1 MKNNNKFILY
11 SLGHFGFTL
20 LGFTM
25 ATWMLKHYMPAL
37 EESTWL
43 IPASFVTLVTVIPR
57 ITDAINDP
65 LIANWSD
72 RADTKWGRRYP
83 FMFFSIIP
91 LILTFNLIWANP
103 SGSIHSEEN
112 AWWWFGMQ
120 VLFFVFS
127 TCYVVP
133 YLSLM
138 PEISKPGEERL
149 KISTYQGVAR
159 LFGMLACP
167 IIIKIFQP
175 EYGLPGTVKI
185 ISFIAMFFLVT
196 PFFSPFKVK
205 KNYNKEEKPRLF
217 NSMAGAIKSK
227 PFVIFLST
235 HFIYLISVMVA
246 LTTITYVPA
255 NMGVPQGMQ
264 ISFSAILHSITLI
277 TAIIV
282 TKIYWLNKKTKNKIQ
297 LKKSFIVSLLV
308 FGLPMS
314 IITFS
319 QSQELAI
326 VLMLVAGF
334 GLSGL
339 FVVPYA
345 FLADIVQ
352 SENIR
357 TNENKECIFYGIQG
371 LVLKSCYGLGPF
383 IVLYLQNL
391 FPEQGLKMIGVFII
405 IFSIISTSIFLKY
418 PEKEIK
424 KTIRNHQV

>member
-1 MKNNNKFILY
+1 MEKNNKFILY

-25 ATWMLKHYMPAL
+25 ATWMLKHYMPNL

-43 IPASFVTLVTVIPR
+43 IPASFVGLVTVIPR

-72 RADTKWGRRYP
+72 RTNTKWGRRYP
-83 FMFFSIIP
+83 FMLLSIIP

-103 SGSIHSEEN
+103 STGIHSEEN

-120 VLFFVFS
+120 VLFFAFS

-138 PEISKPGEERL
+138 AEISKPGEERL
-149 KISTYQGVAR
+149 RISTYQGVAR

-167 IIIKIFQP
+167 ILIKVFQS

-185 ISFIAMFFLVT
+185 ISLTAMIFLIAPLL
-196 PFFSPFKVK
+196 SPFKAKQIEDESK
-205 KNYNKEEKPRLF
+205 KPKLL
-217 NSMAGAIKSK
+217 NSISEAMKSK
-227 PFVIFLST
+227 PFIIFLST

-246 LTTITYVPA
+246 LTTITYVPE
-255 NMGVPQGMQ
+255 NMGIPEEKQ
-264 ISFSAILHSITLI
+264 IGFSAMLQSITLI
-277 TAIIV
+277 TAILM
-282 TKIYWLNKKTKNKIQ
+282 TKIYWLNKKIKNKIQ
-297 LKKSFIVSLLV
+297 LKKSFIVSLLI

-319 QSQELAI
+319 QSETLAI
-326 VLMLVAGF
+326 ILMFFSGF

-352 SENIR
+352 LENLK
-357 TNENKECIFYGIQG
+357 THQNKECIFYGIQG

-383 IVLYLQNL
+383 VVLYLQNL
-391 FPEQGLKMIGVFII
+391 FPDKGLKMIGIFII
-405 IFSIISTSIFLKY
+405 IFSIISTTIFLKY

-424 KTIRNHQV
+424 KTIRNL

>member
-1 MKNNNKFILY
+1 MQKENKFIFY

-25 ATWMLKHYMPAL
+25 ATWMLKHYMPTL

-43 IPASFVTLVTVIPR
+43 IPASFVTLVTVVPR

-72 RADTKWGRRYP
+72 RTNTKWGRRYP
-83 FMFFSIIP
+83 FMLLSIIP
-91 LILTFNLIWANP
+91 LILTFNLIWSNP
-103 SGSIHSEEN
+103 STTIHSEEN

-120 VLFFVFS
+120 VLFFIFS

-149 KISTYQGVAR
+149 KISTYQGIAR

-167 IIIKIFQP
+167 ILIKVFQP
-175 EYGLPGTVKI
+175 EYGLPGSIKI
-185 ISFIAMFFLVT
+185 ISIIAMIFLIA
-196 PFFSPFKVK
+196 PFASPFKK
-205 KNYNKEEKPRLF
+205 KKAETTEDKPQLF
-217 NSMAGAIKSK
+217 NSMRGAMKSK

-255 NMGVPQGMQ
+255 NMGIAEDMQ
-264 ISFSAILHSITLI
+264 ISFSAVLHSITI
-277 TAIIV
+277 VTAIFT
-282 TKIYWLNKKTKNKIQ
+282 TKIYWLNKKVKEKIK
-297 LKKSFIVSLLV
+297 LKKSFIISLLV
-308 FGLPMS
+308 FALPMS
-314 IITFS
+314 ITTFS
-319 QSQELAI
+319 QSETIAI
-326 VLMLVAGF
+326 VLMFFSGI

-352 SENIR
+352 LEKIK
-357 TNENKECIFYGIQG
+357 TKENKECIFYGIQG

-383 IVLYLQNL
+383 VVLYLQSL
-391 FPEQGLKMIGVFII
+391 YPDQGLKMIGVFII
-405 IFSIISTSIFLKY
+405 VFSMISTAIFLKY

-424 KTIRNHQV
+424 EIIKNT

>member
-1 MKNNNKFILY
+1 MQKENKFIFY

-25 ATWMLKHYMPAL
+25 ATWMLKHYMPTL

-43 IPASFVTLVTVIPR
+43 IPASFVTLVTVVPR

-72 RADTKWGRRYP
+72 RTNTKWGRRYP
-83 FMFFSIIP
+83 FMLLSIIP
-91 LILTFNLIWANP
+91 LILTFNLIWSNP
-103 SGSIHSEEN
+103 STTIHSEQN

-120 VLFFVFS
+120 VLFFIFS

-149 KISTYQGVAR
+149 KISTYQGIAR

-167 IIIKIFQP
+167 ILIKVFQP
-175 EYGLPGTVKI
+175 EYGLPGSIKI
-185 ISFIAMFFLVT
+185 ISIIAMIFLIA
-196 PFFSPFKVK
+196 PFASPFKK
-205 KNYNKEEKPRLF
+205 KKAETTEDKPQLF
-217 NSMAGAIKSK
+217 NSMRGAMKSK

-255 NMGVPQGMQ
+255 NMGIAEDMQ
-264 ISFSAILHSITLI
+264 ISFSAVLHSITI
-277 TAIIV
+277 VTAIFT
-282 TKIYWLNKKTKNKIQ
+282 TKIYWLNKKVKEKIK
-297 LKKSFIVSLLV
+297 LKKSFIISLLV
-308 FGLPMS
+308 FALPMS
-314 IITFS
+314 ITTFS
-319 QSQELAI
+319 QSETIAI
-326 VLMLVAGF
+326 VLMFFSGI

-352 SENIR
+352 LEKIK
-357 TNENKECIFYGIQG
+357 TKENKECIFYGIQG

-383 IVLYLQNL
+383 VVLYLQSL
-391 FPEQGLKMIGVFII
+391 YPDQGLKMIGVFII
-405 IFSIISTSIFLKY
+405 VFSMISTAIFLKY

-424 KTIRNHQV
+424 EIIKNT

>member
-1 MKNNNKFILY
+1 MQKENKFIFY

-25 ATWMLKHYMPAL
+25 ATWMLKHYMPTL

-72 RADTKWGRRYP
+72 RTNTKWGRRYP
-83 FMFFSIIP
+83 FMLLSIIP
-91 LILTFNLIWANP
+91 LILTFNLIWSNP
-103 SGSIHSEEN
+103 STTIHSEQN

-120 VLFFVFS
+120 VLFFIFS

-149 KISTYQGVAR
+149 KISTYQGIAR

-167 IIIKIFQP
+167 ILIKVFQP
-175 EYGLPGTVKI
+175 EYGLPGSIKI
-185 ISFIAMFFLVT
+185 ISIIAMIFLIA
-196 PFFSPFKVK
+196 PFASPFKK
-205 KNYNKEEKPRLF
+205 KKAETTEDKPQLF
-217 NSMAGAIKSK
+217 NSMRGAMKSK

-255 NMGVPQGMQ
+255 NMGIAEDMQ
-264 ISFSAILHSITLI
+264 ISFSAVLHSITI
-277 TAIIV
+277 VTAIFT
-282 TKIYWLNKKTKNKIQ
+282 TKIYWLNKKVKEKIK
-297 LKKSFIVSLLV
+297 LKKSFIISLLV
-308 FGLPMS
+308 FALPMS
-314 IITFS
+314 ITTFS
-319 QSQELAI
+319 QSETIAI
-326 VLMLVAGF
+326 VLMFFSGI

-352 SENIR
+352 LEKIK
-357 TNENKECIFYGIQG
+357 TKENKECIFYGIQG

-383 IVLYLQNL
+383 VVLYLQSL
-391 FPEQGLKMIGVFII
+391 YPDQGLKMIGVFII
-405 IFSIISTSIFLKY
+405 VFSMISTAIFLKY

-424 KTIRNHQV
+424 EIIKNT

>member
-1 MKNNNKFILY
+1 MQKENKFIFY

-25 ATWMLKHYMPAL
+25 ATWMLKHYMPTL

-43 IPASFVTLVTVIPR
+43 IPASFVTLVTVVPR

-72 RADTKWGRRYP
+72 RTNTKWGRRYP
-83 FMFFSIIP
+83 FMLLSIIP
-91 LILTFNLIWANP
+91 LILTFNLIWSNP
-103 SGSIHSEEN
+103 STTIHSEEN

-149 KISTYQGVAR
+149 KISTYQGIAR

-167 IIIKIFQP
+167 ILIKVFQP
-175 EYGLPGTVKI
+175 EYGLPGSIKI
-185 ISFIAMFFLVT
+185 ISIIAMIFLIA
-196 PFFSPFKVK
+196 PFASPFKK
-205 KNYNKEEKPRLF
+205 KKAETTEDKPQLF
-217 NSMAGAIKSK
+217 NSMRGAMKSK

-255 NMGVPQGMQ
+255 NMGIAEDMQ
-264 ISFSAILHSITLI
+264 ISFSAVLHSITI
-277 TAIIV
+277 VTAIFT
-282 TKIYWLNKKTKNKIQ
+282 TKIYWLNKKVKEKIK
-297 LKKSFIVSLLV
+297 LKKSFIISLLV
-308 FGLPMS
+308 FALPMS
-314 IITFS
+314 ITTFS
-319 QSQELAI
+319 QSETIAI
-326 VLMLVAGF
+326 VLMFFSGI

-352 SENIR
+352 LEKIK
-357 TNENKECIFYGIQG
+357 TKENKECIFYGIQG

-383 IVLYLQNL
+383 VVLYLQSLYPN
-391 FPEQGLKMIGVFII
+391 QGLKMIGIFII
-405 IFSIISTSIFLKY
+405 VFSMISTAIFLKY

-424 KTIRNHQV
+424 EIIKNT

>member
-1 MKNNNKFILY
+1 MQKENKFIFY

-25 ATWMLKHYMPAL
+25 ATWMLKHYMPTL

-43 IPASFVTLVTVIPR
+43 IPASFVTLVTVVPR

-72 RADTKWGRRYP
+72 RTNTKWGRRYP
-83 FMFFSIIP
+83 FMLLSIIP
-91 LILTFNLIWANP
+91 LILTFNLIWSNP
-103 SGSIHSEEN
+103 STTIHSEEN

-149 KISTYQGVAR
+149 KISTYQGIAR

-167 IIIKIFQP
+167 ILIKVFQP
-175 EYGLPGTVKI
+175 EYGLPGSIKI
-185 ISFIAMFFLVT
+185 ISIIAMIFLIA
-196 PFFSPFKVK
+196 PFASPFKK
-205 KNYNKEEKPRLF
+205 KKTETTEDKPQLF
-217 NSMAGAIKSK
+217 NSMRGAMKSK

-255 NMGVPQGMQ
+255 NMGIAEDMQ
-264 ISFSAILHSITLI
+264 ISFSAVLHSITI
-277 TAIIV
+277 VTAIFT
-282 TKIYWLNKKTKNKIQ
+282 TKIYWLNKKVKEKIK
-297 LKKSFIVSLLV
+297 LKKSFIISLLV
-308 FGLPMS
+308 FALPMS
-314 IITFS
+314 ITTFS
-319 QSQELAI
+319 QSETIAI
-326 VLMLVAGF
+326 VLMFFSGI

-352 SENIR
+352 LEKIK
-357 TNENKECIFYGIQG
+357 TKENKECIFYGIQG

-383 IVLYLQNL
+383 VVLYLQSL
-391 FPEQGLKMIGVFII
+391 YPDQGLKMIGVFII
-405 IFSIISTSIFLKY
+405 VFSMISTAIFLKY

-424 KTIRNHQV
+424 EIIKNT